1 MDIIKFLFN
10 ISEMFMSKSVLRC
23 ATAILL
29 ISAAAGA
36 AADPASYKDFEL
48 SGVLQEIPGPSARC
62 ASNFGGTI
70 MGYGTSALLGKV
82 SFLTSDCITP
92 SGTSFTF
99 SDGRFMITTMSGELL
114 FASYNGQ
121 FVPTGEGTKYV
132 FSNASFTITGGTGRY
147 VKAVGSGTLG
157 GGEDMATGQG
167 IIQLKGRILYKD

>member
-10 ISEMFMSKSVLRC
+10 ISEMSMSKSVLRF

-29 ISAAAGA
+29 MSAAVGA
-36 AADPASYKDFEL
+36 SATPASYKDFEL
-48 SGVLQEIPGPSARC
+48 SGVLQEIPGPSPRC

-70 MGYGTSALLGKV
+70 MGFGSSALLGKV
-82 SFLTSDCITP
+82 TFLSSDCITP
-92 SGTSFTF
+92 NGTSFTF
-99 SDGRFMITTMSGELL
+99 SEGRFMITTMTGELL

-147 VKAVGSGTLG
+147 FKATGSGTLG

-167 IIQLKGRILYKD
+167 NIQLKGRVLY